1 MFIGRRG
8 GASRY
13 RTFLSTPGNERN
25 FRASRLIKFD
35 ELPFD
40 SIFFFSSLQNLLG
53 LTSIFCLFVSL
64 RLLLIL
70 FCTIK
75 KRKKNDLRFNIMCQ
89 DFTQFYPL
97 L

>member
-13 RTFLSTPGNERN
+13 RTFLSTPGNECN

-75 KRKKNDLRFNIMCQ
+75 KKEKK
-89 DFTQFYPL
+89 
-97 L
+97 